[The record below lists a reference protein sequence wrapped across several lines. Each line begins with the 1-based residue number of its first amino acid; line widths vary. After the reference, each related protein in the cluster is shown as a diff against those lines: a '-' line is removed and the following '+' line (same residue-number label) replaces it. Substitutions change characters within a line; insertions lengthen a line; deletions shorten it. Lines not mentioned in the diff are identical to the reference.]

1 MPNDK
6 KRLKQI
12 EKLETL
18 KFELQ
23 EHQKQLKLTEIRAES
38 IKELISET
46 KNELTKAEN
55 EMRLMLWTK

>member
-23 EHQKQLKLTEIRAES
+23 EHQNQLKLTELRAES
-38 IKELISET
+38 IKELINET
-46 KNELTKAEN
+46 KTELTKAEN
-55 EMRLMLWTK
+55 EMRLMLW

>member
-23 EHQKQLKLTEIRAES
+23 EHQNQLKLTELRAES
-38 IKELISET
+38 IKELINET
-46 KNELTKAEN
+46 KTELTKAEN

>member
-23 EHQKQLKLTEIRAES
+23 EHQNQLKLTELRAES
-38 IKELISET
+38 IKELINET
-46 KNELTKAEN
+46 KTELTKAEN
-55 EMRLMLWTK
+55 EMRLML

>member
-1 MPNDK
+1 MTNNEK

-18 KFELQ
+18 KREL
-23 EHQKQLKLTEIRAES
+23 ELHQNQLKITELRAES

-46 KNELTKAEN
+46 KQELANAES
-55 EMRLMLWTK
+55 EMRLML